1 MELTST
7 SSCSISKQ
15 SAHAKLLQAADLI
28 VWDEA
33 PMMHKYAFEAVDRC
47 LQDFMNNQVPFGGKC
62 VLLAGDFRQI
72 LPVIPRANDAQIIN
86 ACLKRS
92 RVWRHFE
99 MVRLQENMRVRNART
114 RSVTREVQSFANFLL
129 QVGEGN
135 TEKPNSV
142 KLPAQFLIRSD
153 DGSQPQ
159 LSALFEEI
167 YGDLSSNYNNQNYF
181 KNRVILT
188 PKNSDVHAINNEVN
202 RRLTNTE
209 VEYLSVDS
217 VEDEEQQQ
225 RGFYPLEFL
234 NTLTITGMPPHKLAL
249 RVGAP
254 VILLRNLHGDQG
266 MCNGT
271 RLRVIELRRAV
282 IAAEILTGTH
292 VGRKVFIPRITLIS
306 HNKTLPFQL
315 RRRQFPI
322 QLAYAMTINKAQGQS
337 VDLVGL
343 YLPQPVFTHG
353 QLYVALSRV
362 TSPHGIRIL
371 TQNHDQNEE
380 DGVYTSNVVFREIID
395 N

>member
-1 MELTST
+1 M
-7 SSCSISKQ
+7 
-15 SAHAKLLQAADLI
+15 I

-33 PMMHKYAFEAVDRC
+33 PMLHKYAFEAVDRC
-47 LQDFMNNQVPFGGKC
+47 LQDLMSNELPFGGKC

-72 LPVIPRANDAQIIN
+72 LPVIPRANDAQIVS

-92 RVWRHFE
+92 CLWKHFE
-99 MVRLQENMRVRNART
+99 MLHLKENMRVRSART

-129 QVGEGN
+129 QVGEGKTN
-135 TEKPNSV
+135 TENCV
-142 KLPAQFLIRSD
+142 KLPVEFIIRSE

-159 LSALFEEI
+159 LSALIDEM
-167 YGDLSSNYNNQNYF
+167 YGDLGRNYNNQNYF
-181 KNRVILT
+181 RDRVILT
-188 PKNSDVHAINNEVN
+188 PKNSDVHAINHEVN
-202 RRLTNTE
+202 RRLTSTE
-209 VEYLSVDS
+209 AQYLSVDS
-217 VEDEEQQQ
+217 VEDEEQHQ
-225 RGFYPLEFL
+225 RGLYPLEFL

-254 VILLRNLHGDQG
+254 IILLRNLHGDQG

-271 RLRVIELRRAV
+271 RLRVIELRRNV

-306 HNKTLPFQL
+306 QNKTLPFQL
-315 RRRQFPI
+315 RRRQFPV

-371 TQNHDQNEE
+371 TQNHDKIEE
-380 DGVYTSNVVFREIID
+380 DGVYTSNVVFREVIE